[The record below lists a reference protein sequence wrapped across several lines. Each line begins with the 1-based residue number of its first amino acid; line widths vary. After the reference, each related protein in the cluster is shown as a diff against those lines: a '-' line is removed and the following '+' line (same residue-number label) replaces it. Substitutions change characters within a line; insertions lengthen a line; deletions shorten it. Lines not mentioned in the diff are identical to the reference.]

1 MRIFGDNRK
10 GVKDDML
17 SSNIQFR
24 LIFMMK
30 SKECSLVNQ
39 IYESTVYGIQMESEN
54 IQEDKR
60 IPKMRQ
66 RAVK

>member
-1 MRIFGDNRK
+1 
-10 GVKDDML
+10 ML